1 MGEFIYRYDIE
12 REIEKIEKSLKNLP
26 KVYYE
31 KVCDR
36 LTDFWNKLDELS
48 KWNCE
53 EFYGGT
59 QICKDNRKISKTKL
73 FRGRMYTGSYIVC
86 GYLNQNFLEKDIE
99 DESIDSET
107 ISTGDFYIYDLDDC
121 KIYKVIPESIGQ
133 YTGFEDRNGEK
144 IFEGD
149 IIQNGREE
157 QYAVYWYDGGFALK
171 HIVYGEID
179 NRFNGTIHFNSDD
192 CSIDTFEIVGNIY
205 DDYPELLEELNK
217 GA

>member
-1 MGEFIYRYDIE
+1 MFPTLMSVAKERRYLVM
-12 REIEKIEKSLKNLP
+12 REI
-26 KVYYE
+26 
-31 KVCDR
+31 
-36 LTDFWNKLDELS
+36 
-48 KWNCE
+48 
-53 EFYGGT
+53 
-59 QICKDNRKISKTKL
+59 L
-73 FRGRMYTGSYIVC
+73 FRGQMYSQPYQVC
-86 GYLNQNFLEKDIE
+86 GYLNQNFSKQDIE
-99 DESIDSET
+99 DESIDLET

-149 IIQNGREE
+149 IIQNDKEK
-157 QYAVYWYDGGFALK
+157 QYAVYWCDGGFALK
-171 HIVYGEID
+171 HIIYGRID